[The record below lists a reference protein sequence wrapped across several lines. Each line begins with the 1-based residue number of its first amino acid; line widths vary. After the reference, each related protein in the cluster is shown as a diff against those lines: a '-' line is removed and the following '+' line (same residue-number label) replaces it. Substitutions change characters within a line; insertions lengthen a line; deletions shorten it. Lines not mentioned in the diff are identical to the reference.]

1 MRAMSVYDML
11 MTRYDGREGTMDRN
25 LVSSEGECPINIKIP
40 LLLYLLRSYL
50 QLC

>member
-25 LVSSEGECPINIKIP
+25 LVSSAA
-40 LLLYLLRSYL
+40 LLMCMFVRSL
-50 QLC
+50 IV